1 MGKVLAPKLKLW
13 ARKGIDWDSVPSKV
27 CHPYNGEDL
36 QWHPVTPAMSKPR
49 YDCPNCSEDIRTKKG
64 SISSFFRPV
73 SSPASKGQQGKG
85 RQQQQQGKEHTPQM
99 QQQKGGVANYFGKN
113 RQQQQQQQLMKQE
126 EPAARNPDEE
136 AGPSAA
142 EEAQA
147 EQQIKSKQ

>member
-1 MGKVLAPKLKLW
+1 
-13 ARKGIDWDSVPSKV
+13 
-27 CHPYNGEDL
+27 
-36 QWHPVTPAMSKPR
+36 MSKPR
-49 YDCPNCSEDIRTKKG
+49 YDCPDCSKDIRTKKG

-99 QQQKGGVANYFGKN
+99 QQQKGGVANYFGK
-113 RQQQQQQQLMKQE
+113 LADKKQE